1 MNPLYYPFLLKS
13 SIILY
18 MLLVECI
25 YPNKG
30 GLFDFFVKKIYTN
43 KTSDMISKGKYVFR
57 A

>member
-1 MNPLYYPFLLKS
+1 
-13 SIILY
+13 